1 MSQQQQL
8 IVYIPQ
14 LCQTL
19 ISNEEVYIP
28 PKYIYIYIYIYIS
41 LKISKVNMN
50 VDSSNFQEKL
60 YSPHGGPRHL
70 CIIPLKNSHLIK
82 IVKSVISFCLKNFH
96 LNNFKQV

>member
-28 PKYIYIYIYIYIS
+28 PQKKKKYIYIYIYITKN
-41 LKISKVNMN
+41 LKSEYECGFFKFSGEIIR
-50 VDSSNFQEKL
+50 SS
-60 YSPHGGPRHL
+60 
-70 CIIPLKNSHLIK
+70 
-82 IVKSVISFCLKNFH
+82 
-96 LNNFKQV
+96 